1 MNEYKWYDGE
11 MVCSQYGY
19 VNNDTKNS
27 KKHKL
32 PPWLISLLITLPT
45 CILTVVF
52 CCIAIAVNNKTVD
65 LQNYSSSG
73 NGQLPGNG
81 AGNITI
87 NPPVVDNDKAVTA
100 LNSVV
105 NIQNSG
111 EYGGF
116 FGQSMSLGEGSGVI
130 VREDGYILTSASVV
144 ENVGT
149 LTVKLRDKT
158 KYNAKVYSIDSAN
171 NAAILKIDAKGLTP
185 IVLGDSATVKLGDA
199 VSVVGNSIH
208 ENLINP
214 VLGGTVCGIDTNV
227 SLQNGQKVN
236 IFQIDASTI
245 ADSVGGLVLNAN
257 GELIG
262 IATAMISNPSA
273 EIGIATPIND
283 LKNFLSNIISN
294 EGWNDSGI
302 IIGISGT
309 DADYGVVIDKIGEN
323 TPAEK
328 AGLKI
333 GDLIVKADGE
343 AVNSINEITNIKNRH
358 KKGDTMV
365 FTVYRD
371 GEMTDIN
378 VLLE

>member
-1 MNEYKWYDGE
+1 M
-11 MVCSQYGY
+11 
-19 VNNDTKNS
+19 
-27 KKHKL
+27 
-32 PPWLISLLITLPT
+32 
-45 CILTVVF
+45 
-52 CCIAIAVNNKTVD
+52 
-65 LQNYSSSG
+65 
-73 NGQLPGNG
+73 
-81 AGNITI
+81 
-87 NPPVVDNDKAVTA
+87 
-100 LNSVV
+100 
-105 NIQNSG
+105 
-111 EYGGF
+111 
-116 FGQSMSLGEGSGVI
+116 
-130 VREDGYILTSASVV
+130 
-144 ENVGT
+144 
-149 LTVKLRDKT
+149 
-158 KYNAKVYSIDSAN
+158 
-171 NAAILKIDAKGLTP
+171 
-185 IVLGDSATVKLGDA
+185 
-199 VSVVGNSIH
+199 
-208 ENLINP
+208 
-214 VLGGTVCGIDTNV
+214 LGGTVCGIDTNV